1 MTLTNPGVRTF
12 GQKVKMAFMA
22 LLAGLLTIVVVALSI
37 ESYRKYQNEGLYPA
51 PGKLYQVRAHMMHLW
66 CQGQGE
72 PTIVLDAGAGM
83 FSSGWRWVMPELSPT
98 TRVCAF
104 DRSGLGWS
112 EPALP
117 PYDGISAAI
126 ELNELLQQAEI
137 QRPFIYVGHSLG
149 ANLGTIYHHQYP
161 GDLSALVLLEPAD
174 PEILLREVGE
184 DRGTPVVRG
193 KPISDC
199 GTRCLIGSLAS
210 KLGVIDIALAYIEAV
225 NDPGFQSQAL
235 AEFKARTN
243 RTESLEFVLQRGKYI
258 TEIMFQALDS
268 DSLQD
273 LPVAIFHAENSG
285 ELLGDHESE
294 QEMRNDRHQA
304 VLAYQGTVDLSSRSL
319 GLTQIENA
327 NHLTMVMYQEPAQQ
341 VAGRILEILE
351 EVREQQLL
359 ISEKAQDTY
368 F

>member
-1 MTLTNPGVRTF
+1 MILQNPGGRTF
-12 GQKVKMAFMA
+12 GQKLKIAVMA
-22 LLAGLLTIVVVALSI
+22 LLVGLLTIVVFALSI
-37 ESYRKYQNEGLYPA
+37 ESYRKYQNERLYPA
-51 PGKLYQVRAHMMHLW
+51 PGELYQVREHMMHLW
-66 CQGQGE
+66 CEGQGE

-83 FSSGWRWVMPELSPT
+83 FSSGWRWVMPEISAV

-112 EPALP
+112 EPTLP
-117 PYDGISAAI
+117 PYDGVSAAI
-126 ELNELLQQAEI
+126 ELNELLKQADI
-137 QRPFIYVGHSLG
+137 QKPFIYVGHSLG

-161 GDLSALVLLEPAD
+161 GDLSALVMLEPAD

-193 KPISDC
+193 KSISEC
-199 GTRCLIGSLAS
+199 GMRCMIGSMAS
-210 KLGVIDIALAYIEAV
+210 KLGIIDIALAYIEAI

-258 TEIMFQALDS
+258 TEIMFQALDNN
-268 DSLQD
+268 SLQD

-285 ELLGDHESE
+285 ELLGDHENE
-294 QEMRNDRHQA
+294 QEMRDDRQQA
-304 VLAYQGTVDLSSRSL
+304 ILAYQRTVGLSSRSL
-319 GLTQIENA
+319 GLIQIENA

-341 VAGRILEILE
+341 VASRILEILE

-359 ISEKAQDTY
+359 ISEEIQDE
-368 F
+368 